1 MKSSIDFNSSKKLIV
16 LKRKQTWRPLIRK
29 EYNILMKQIQ
39 NIDTIINLTK
49 QFSSWPHLSLI
60 PSVSLFLFIIFS
72 LRIPPFLFLN
82 TLKLEIKIF
91 TLYNIILFVSIISDQ
106 RGGNWKKENLF
117 FFLIDTVVEILLS
130 YLFFM
135 IVRVFSF
142 FFLLKIFLF

>member
-1 MKSSIDFNSSKKLIV
+1 
-16 LKRKQTWRPLIRK
+16 
-29 EYNILMKQIQ
+29 MKQIQ

-49 QFSSWPHLSLI
+49 EFSSWPHLSLI

-106 RGGNWKKENLF
+106 RGGNWKKRKTSFFSWSRSCCLTFFSWSYACFLPF
-117 FFLIDTVVEILLS
+117 FFLK
-130 YLFFM
+130 
-135 IVRVFSF
+135 SF
-142 FFLLKIFLF
+142 FYKFPPRHRQSNEWVLALFQTSHP